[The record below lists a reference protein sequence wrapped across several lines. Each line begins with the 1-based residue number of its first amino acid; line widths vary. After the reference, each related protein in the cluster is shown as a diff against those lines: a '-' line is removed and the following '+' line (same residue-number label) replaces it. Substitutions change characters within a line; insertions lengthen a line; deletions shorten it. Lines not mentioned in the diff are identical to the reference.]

1 MCMENLSLNNHNT
14 FDVTYKLD
22 IKVNNL
28 IYAVVVTFF
37 VFCSK
42 SVEESLKLIAEAV
55 KDEALALCLPDS
67 FSLSFSDAFGQVAK
81 VQVMKKTAD
90 IRWAGETAL
99 MRMIDDGRLIVV
111 GDKLRLTDH
120 LTIGDLDRY
129 GITRQYLVDLGYLE
143 TITGKDLTIANLNY
157 HLNK

>member
-1 MCMENLSLNNHNT
+1 MENLSLNNHNT

-99 MRMIDDGRLIVV
+99 MRMIDEGRLIVA

-120 LTIGDLDRY
+120 FTIGDLDRY
-129 GITRQYLVDLGYLE
+129 GITRQYLVGLGYVE

>member
-1 MCMENLSLNNHNT
+1 MENLSLNNHNT

-99 MRMIDDGRLIVV
+99 MRMIDEGRLIVA

-120 LTIGDLDRY
+120 FTIGDLDRY
-129 GITRQYLVDLGYLE
+129 GITRQYLVGLGYVE
-143 TITGKDLTIANLNY
+143 TRYGKKLTIANLNY

>member
-1 MCMENLSLNNHNT
+1 MENLSLNNHNT
-14 FDVTYKLD
+14 FDVTYKLE

-81 VQVMKKTAD
+81 VQVMKKQPD
-90 IRWAGETAL
+90 SRWGGNTTVQ
-99 MRMIDDGRLIVV
+99 RMIDEGRLLVA
-111 GDKLRLTDH
+111 GDKLRLSEH
-120 LTIGDLDRY
+120 MTIGDLDRY
-129 GITRQYLVDLGYLE
+129 GITRQYLIDLGFVE
-143 TITGKDLTIANLNY
+143 TMTGKELTIANLNY
-157 HLNK
+157 HLMK

>member
-1 MCMENLSLNNHNT
+1 MENLSLNNHNT
-14 FDVTYKLD
+14 FDVTYKLE

-99 MRMIDDGRLIVV
+99 MRMIDEGRLIVA

-120 LTIGDLDRY
+120 FTIGDLDRY
-129 GITRQYLVDLGYLE
+129 GITRQYLVGLGYVE